1 MSLTQRVG
9 DLKLAFKLLF
19 WGWVT
24 LSPAVIAGAAWLMSP
39 AGLGWAWRDY
49 ILARLADL
57 AGLTQTPVIPL
68 AGTWVRPASVLAWS
82 AEKFPTATL
91 AQWDSNL
98 LAMALIPLVLA
109 LVLSMLAS
117 LIHLYHKKGTS
128 K

>member
-19 WGWVT
+19 WGWVILT
-24 LSPAVIAGAAWLMSP
+24 PTALAGAAWLMAP
-39 AGLGWAWRDY
+39 AGFGWAWRDY
-49 ILARLADL
+49 MLARLADI
-57 AGLTQTPVIPL
+57 AGLTQVPVIPI
-68 AGTWVRPASVLAWS
+68 AGTWVRPASVLAWAS
-82 AEKFPTATL
+82 EKFPTATL

-98 LAMALIPLVLA
+98 LMLALIPLVLA

-117 LIHLYHKKGTS
+117 LIHLHQKKGTT